1 MKILITLIII
11 FCSDAAPAQL
21 LKNIKNKAL
30 NNAKANTVDKAK
42 YEARN
47 AYRKQVNDI
56 RDDFDSTDFDYAV
69 LVSDNSGLFNVK
81 SKRELGGKFIN
92 LKNMGQS
99 FYRRDFDVS
108 DEEAARLNLQMG
120 ESAFA
125 MGRYVYA
132 EKKFL
137 SAAEHFEKA
146 YMLRDPGYMKTISN
160 TGLLYATM
168 GRYSQAE
175 KFTVK
180 ALDIRQSALGENDM
194 GVAASLNNYA
204 VLHYNLGQY
213 NEAEK
218 DFAKALNVIEAN
230 KLEVSLPYGI
240 VLNNQAMLFQALG
253 RYEAA
258 EKLMNEV
265 LSIGEKLGSN
275 NKSVNKLRFFSN
287 LALLYQQ
294 MGKYNEAEN
303 IYLKMQG
310 KIADKTTPEFAN
322 VLNNAAILFMLM
334 NKEDRVEDMLKK
346 SAEIYKKNFGENSPA
361 YAKVISDL
369 GNYYRYKGRYAEA
382 EPLLKNALDI
392 REQSLGKDHPMFA
405 QSQEDLAIYYWKKN
419 EIGKAYPLYH
429 EVMEKSLDF
438 INNYFPPMSD
448 AEKSKYWDLLSPRF
462 QRFCNFALEA
472 ESVNKQLLIDLFEY
486 RVATKGLLLSSARK
500 ISLGILNSGNAELIN
515 DYLEWI
521 DAKEQLTKLYVFSK
535 EELQEQNVNLDSML
549 NVVNDMEK
557 KLSKNSKEF
566 SNFYFTSKTSYAE
579 IHGKLKADEALV
591 ELVRLRNFDQVFTDS
606 SRYIALVVTKG
617 STAPKVVTM
626 PNGRE
631 MENKYFK
638 TYRKSMLNKVND
650 EKSYDHY
657 WSALAP
663 ELKGR
668 KTIYVSLDG
677 VYNQVSLNTLKK
689 AGGDYLINQHD
700 IVLVSN
706 PKDILRSKGSENDA
720 GKKATLFGD
729 PDYGADK
736 SIPSLPATR
745 TEVDGINKVLKSS
758 GYQVAEYTQK
768 DATEN
773 NLKSAKDLSILH
785 IATHGFF
792 YPDIEKASW
801 PIGVSADNAKDN
813 VLLRSGLV
821 LTGVSETDKQNPTMD
836 VVSNGVITSYEA
848 MNLDLKGTRLVVLSA
863 CETGLGE
870 VKAGEG
876 VYGLQRAFLAA
887 GADALI
893 MSLWKVDDAATQQL
907 MNNFYTNWTKGGDK
921 QKAFKQAQLQL
932 MSKYKEPYYWG
943 AFVMMED

>member
-1 MKILITLIII
+1 MKILLCI
-11 FCSDAAPAQL
+11 FFLFMSAELPAQI
-21 LKNIKNKAL
+21 LKNIKNKVV
-30 NNAKANTVDKAK
+30 NKTKENTIDKAK

-47 AYRKQVNDI
+47 AFRNQVKDI
-56 RDDFDSTDFDYAV
+56 RDGFDSTDFDYAI
-69 LVSDNSGLFNVK
+69 LVSDNSGLFNLK
-81 SKRELGGKFIN
+81 DRREFGSKFLN
-92 LKNMGQS
+92 LKSIGTS

-108 DEEAARLNLQMG
+108 DEDNARLNLHMG

-132 EKKFL
+132 EKRFL
-137 SAAEHFEKA
+137 TAAEYFEKA

-168 GRYSQAE
+168 GRYSQSE
-175 KFTVK
+175 IFTAK
-180 ALDIRQSALGENDM
+180 ALDMRQSALGDKDM
-194 GVAASLNNYA
+194 GVAASLNNYG

-213 NEAEK
+213 NESEM
-218 DFAKALNVIEAN
+218 DFIRALSVIEAN
-230 KLEVSLPYGI
+230 NLKASLNYAI

-253 RYEAA
+253 RYESA
-258 EKLMNEV
+258 EKLMNQV
-265 LSIGEKLGSN
+265 MTIGEKLGSN
-275 NKSVNKLRFFSN
+275 NKSGNKFRFFSN

-294 MGKYNEAEN
+294 MGKYSEAEN
-303 IYLKMQG
+303 IYVKMQER
-310 KIADKTTPEFAN
+310 ISDKSTPEFAN

-334 NKEDRVEDMLKK
+334 NKEDRVEEMLQK

-369 GNYYRYKGRYAEA
+369 GNYYRYKGRFAESGS
-382 EPLLKNALDI
+382 LLKNALSI
-392 REQSLGKDHPMFA
+392 REESLGTGHPMFV
-405 QSQEDLAIYYWKKN
+405 QSQEDLAIFYWKNK
-419 EIGKAYPLYH
+419 EIEKAYPLYH

-448 AEKSKYWDLLSPRF
+448 AEKTKYWDLLSPRF
-462 QRFCNFALEA
+462 QRFYNFALEA
-472 ESVNKQLLIDLFEY
+472 APVNKQLLIDLFEY

-500 ISLGILNSGNAELIN
+500 ISLGILNSGNTQLIN

-521 DAKEQLTKLYVFSK
+521 DAKEQLARFYVFSK
-535 EELQEQNVNLDSML
+535 EDLQEQGLNLDSMQ
-549 NVVNDMEK
+549 NAVNAMEK
-557 KLSKNSKEF
+557 KLSQNSKDF
-566 SNFYFTSKTSYAE
+566 SNFYFTSKTTYAE
-579 IHGKLKADEALV
+579 VQGKLKADEVLV
-591 ELVRLRNFDQVFTDS
+591 ELIRLRNFDQIFTDS
-606 SRYIALVVTKG
+606 SRYVALVVTKG
-617 STAPKVVTM
+617 STVPKVVTM
-626 PNGRE
+626 PDGPG
-631 MENKYFK
+631 METKYFK
-638 TYRKSMLNKVND
+638 TYRRSMLNKVKD

-657 WSALAP
+657 WAALEP
-663 ELKGR
+663 ELKGK

-677 VYNQVSLNTLKK
+677 VYNQISLNTLKK
-689 AGGDYLINQHD
+689 SGGDYLINQYD
-700 IVLVSN
+700 IILVSN
-706 PKDILRSKGSENDA
+706 AKDILGRGGKENA
-720 GKKATLFGD
+720 TVKKATLIGD
-729 PDYGADK
+729 PDYGSDK
-736 SIPSLPATR
+736 SIPPLPATK

-758 GYQVAEYTQK
+758 GYKVAEYTQK

-773 NLKSAKDLSILH
+773 NLKLSKDLSVLH

-792 YPDIEKASW
+792 FPDIEKASW

-813 VLLRSGLV
+813 VLLRSGLM
-821 LTGVSETDKQNPTMD
+821 LTGVVESDKMNPTMD
-836 VVSNGVITSYEA
+836 IVSNGVITSYEA
-848 MNLDLKGTRLVVLSA
+848 MNLDLKGTKLVVLSA

-907 MNNFYTNWTKGGDK
+907 MNNFYANWTKNGDK

-932 MSKYKEPYYWG
+932 MTKYKEPYYWG